1 MGDGEGEPAIR
12 DVIEE
17 DSEWDNDTDEVKIG
31 SLNHMNDTSSPNF
44 NEEGSCLNEG
54 RTRRRLVW
62 MDDCENGEG
71 FFREKDMAHMVLFA
85 FVVSMYFEEAVKS
98 EKCRI
103 TMDFENKAIENNDT

>member
-1 MGDGEGEPAIR
+1 
-12 DVIEE
+12 
-17 DSEWDNDTDEVKIG
+17 
-31 SLNHMNDTSSPNF
+31 MNDTSSPNF

-85 FVVSMYFEEAVKS
+85 FVDSMYFEEAVKS

-103 TMDFENKAIENNDT
+103 TMDFENEAIENNDT